1 MWFAKIAEGFRAF
14 FRVQAPNGTLR
25 TGIIPGDF
33 TVTVIDAV
41 DATSTFPVVAEST
54 LKGGLYYFDISSV
67 FLAAGT
73 GEYGITVEVV
83 TSSAPKVKATFSK
96 TLKVNTKGFED
107 VGAGATPAAIAD
119 AVWDEVLSGHL
130 GAGSAGAF
138 VSRILQ
144 LAQPDVEIDPIGNT
158 VTIKDKDTGA
168 VLLTYA
174 VTGIIDT
181 RVTDMDG

>member
-1 MWFAKIAEGFRAF
+1 MWFAKIANGFRAY
-14 FRVQAPNGTLR
+14 FRVQAPNGALR

-33 TVTVIDAV
+33 TVSVVDPL
-41 DATSTFPVVAEST
+41 DATSTFPTVAETT
-54 LKGGLYYFDISSV
+54 LKSGLYYFDISSV

-73 GEYGITVEVV
+73 GEYGVTVEVNT
-83 TSSAPKVKATFSK
+83 TSPPRVRASFSK
-96 TLKVNTKGFED
+96 SLKVNTKDFED

-138 VSRILQ
+138 VTRILQ
-144 LAQPDVEIDPIGNT
+144 LAQPDVEIDPVLNT
-158 VTIKDKDTGA
+158 VTVKDKDTGM

-174 VTGIIDT
+174 MTGIIDT
-181 RVTDMDG
+181 RVTDMDA